1 MICNADDLGFP
12 GLENAAS
19 CYRSSPVQ
27 FSNVNLIHGWVWDEL
42 GYLLVK
48 YLK

>member
-12 GLENAAS
+12 GLENAVS
-19 CYRSSPVQ
+19 CYRSFPVQ

-42 GYLLVK
+42 GYLLAK